1 MDLNYHFLFQ
11 YALTSGL
18 VLFIMFTITFIIAQK
33 QDRWVILDGVWG
45 SGFIIVALIGWMF
58 SGFEISPKII
68 ILLLVMAWGVRLS
81 LHLIKRVK
89 KEDPRYQK
97 LKGNPLKA
105 YFIVFLSQGL
115 FTWMMCLPFY
125 FYFTGSRVMFTSLV
139 DVILFALGI
148 TVCMWGLFWEWTAD
162 AQLKIHIHHH
172 QGELMQTGLWNHS
185 RHPNYFGEI
194 CFWWGIW
201 FATQAS
207 GSSMKFSS
215 VLLTLISPLTITLII
230 SKLTG
235 PMLEE
240 LMKKY
245 PEWEQ
250 YKAKT
255 PYIIPK
261 FYKKE
266 DPQ

>member
-1 MDLNYHFLFQ
+1 MDSNHHFLFQ

-18 VLFIMFTITFIIAQK
+18 LLFVIFTVTFVIAQK

-45 SGFIIVALIGWMF
+45 GGFILTAFIGWMF
-58 SGFEISPKII
+58 SGFEISPKLL
-68 ILLLVMAWGVRLS
+68 ILLLVTAWGVRLS
-81 LHLIKRVK
+81 LHLIKRTK

-97 LKGNPLKA
+97 LKGDPLKA

-125 FYFTGSRVMFTSLV
+125 FYFTGSRLMASSFV
-139 DVILFALGI
+139 DMILFGLGI
-148 TVCMWGLFWEWTAD
+148 AICVWGLFWEWTAD
-162 AQLKIHIHHH
+162 AQLKVHIRTH
-172 QGELMQTGLWNHS
+172 QGELMQTGLWAHS

-201 FATQAS
+201 FATQVS
-207 GSSMKFSS
+207 GAPMKFSYI
-215 VLLTLISPLTITLII
+215 LLTLISPLTITLII

-240 LMKKY
+240 LMEKY
-245 PEWEQ
+245 PEWAQ
-250 YKAKT
+250 YKENT
-255 PYIIPK
+255 PYIMPKIPK
-261 FYKKE
+261 KHTN
-266 DPQ
+266 